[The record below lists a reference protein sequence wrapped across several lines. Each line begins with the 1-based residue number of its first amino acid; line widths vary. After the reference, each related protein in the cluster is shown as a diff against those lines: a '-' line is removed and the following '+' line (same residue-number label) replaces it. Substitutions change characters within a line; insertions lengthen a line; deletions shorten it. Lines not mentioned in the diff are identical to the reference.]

1 MTTASPTITGTR
13 TTLADRY
20 VVLPPSLPARLAG
33 ASGRGLV
40 KLGQWLRPAVEWAKP
55 IVWACTVWIAS
66 VGLVLFILV
75 ALPLLAIGGVIFAIA
90 SGVKAVGNWLGI
102 G

>member
-1 MTTASPTITGTR
+1 
-13 TTLADRY
+13 
-20 VVLPPSLPARLAG
+20 
-33 ASGRGLV
+33 V

-66 VGLVLFILV
+66 VGLVLFVLV
-75 ALPLLAIGGVIFAIA
+75 GLPLLAIGGVIFAIA
-90 SGVKAVGNWLGI
+90 SGVKAVGNGLGI